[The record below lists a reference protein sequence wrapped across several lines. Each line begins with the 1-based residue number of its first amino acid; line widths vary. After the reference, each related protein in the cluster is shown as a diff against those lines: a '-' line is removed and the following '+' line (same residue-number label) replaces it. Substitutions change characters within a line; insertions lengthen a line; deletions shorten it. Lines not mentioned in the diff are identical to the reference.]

1 MLRTLALA
9 TALLVLVLGGAAVS
23 AQSAA
28 PAASNL
34 SEMGYPEL
42 TIVAKGDHFEAP
54 EAVEAG
60 RYLLIAS
67 NPEGQPGTEVSLT
80 LLPEGETL
88 DGTLAAFA
96 SGDIPAWLFETTFLG
111 GPIMP
116 RDLHGKEQRAVVDL
130 TPGDWIVW
138 SPGNPTPAP
147 RLLTVTG
154 DAAAVATAADP
165 EADVEVELQEYAFT
179 MPEEIPAGPRVWQVT
194 NVGTQPHFIE
204 LVKTPEPVTMEQMT
218 AILFG
223 DGGATPA
230 PGAPNPDEF
239 FGAGG
244 LATMSVGTTGWI
256 ELDLEPGYYVAMCFV
271 PDAASGMPH
280 AMMGMLGFFTVVADG
295 TTSAA

>member
-1 MLRTLALA
+1 MIRTLMLTPV
-9 TALLVLVLGGAAVS
+9 TALLALVLGAAISAQGAAS
-23 AQSAA
+23 ASRLAE
-28 PAASNL
+28 L
-34 SEMGYPEL
+34 GYPAL

-54 EAVEAG
+54 ESVEAG
-60 RYLLIAS
+60 RYLLVAS

-88 DGTLAAFA
+88 DGTLAAFT

-116 RDLHGKEQRAVVDL
+116 RDLHGEEQRAIVDL

-154 DAAAVATAADP
+154 DAAAVDAATDP
-165 EADVEVELQEYAFT
+165 EADVVVELQEYAFT
-179 MPEEIPAGPRVWQVT
+179 MPEEIPAGPQVWQVS

-204 LVKTPEPVTMEQMT
+204 LVKTPEPVSMEQMM

-223 DGGATPA
+223 DEGATPA
-230 PGAPNPDEF
+230 PGAPNPDDF
-239 FGAGG
+239 LGAGG

-256 ELDLEPGYYVAMCFV
+256 ELDLEPGYYVVMCFV
-271 PDAASGMPH
+271 PDGASGMPH
-280 AMMGMLGFFTVVADG
+280 AMMGMLGFFTVVADD
-295 TTSAA
+295 AAPAA